1 MIYDDNA
8 ARAKYWEDIAKQA
21 FDRIIEQNKI
31 IDKIRMDL
39 DHERHMVTFLQDI
52 AARDK

>member
-21 FDRIIEQNKI
+21 FDRIIEQNSV
-31 IDKIRMDL
+31 IDRLQKDL
-39 DHERHMVTFLQDI
+39 EHEHHMVTFLQDM